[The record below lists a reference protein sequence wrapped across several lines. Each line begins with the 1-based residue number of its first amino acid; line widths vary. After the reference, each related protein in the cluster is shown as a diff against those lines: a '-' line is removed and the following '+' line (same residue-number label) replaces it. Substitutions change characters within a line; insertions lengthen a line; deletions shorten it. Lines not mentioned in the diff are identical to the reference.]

1 MTGSFALRDHVTEMP
16 GRFDFPTG
24 FFRGAVLVAVVASA
38 VAAVVFTTRTTPLT
52 DLLRLLRTQ
61 PVPDVV
67 FVPTPPAV
75 VHAMLEVAK
84 VTPDDLVMD
93 LGSGDG
99 RVVVAA
105 AKDFGASA
113 IGVEIDAELIE
124 QARESARA
132 AGVADRVQF
141 LQQDLFQA
149 DISKATVV
157 TLYLMPMLNLK
168 LRPRLFR
175 SLQPGTRV
183 VSHAFHMGDWK
194 PDKELVVEGR
204 QVYFWVVPADAKEK
218 P

>member
-1 MTGSFALRDHVTEMP
+1 MA
-16 GRFDFPTG
+16 GRFDLPTG
-24 FFRGAVLVAVVASA
+24 FFRRAVLVAVVALA
-38 VAAVVFTTRTTPLT
+38 AAAVIYTIGTSSLT
-52 DLLRLLRTQ
+52 GLRKLLQTQ
-61 PVPDVV
+61 PAPDVV

-84 VTPDDLVMD
+84 VTPDDLVID

-99 RVVVAA
+99 RVVIAA
-105 AKDFGASA
+105 ARDFGASA
-113 IGVEIDAELIE
+113 MGVELDAELIE
-124 QARESARA
+124 QARENARE
-132 AGVADRVQF
+132 AGVANRVQF

-175 SLQPGTRV
+175 SLPPGTRV
-183 VSHAFHMGDWK
+183 VSHAFDMGDWK
-194 PDKELVVEGR
+194 PDKEFVVEGR
-204 QVYFWVVPADAKEK
+204 HVYFWVVPADAKGR

>member
-1 MTGSFALRDHVTEMP
+1 MA
-16 GRFDFPTG
+16 GRFDLPTG
-24 FFRGAVLVAVVASA
+24 FFQRAVLVAVVAL
-38 VAAVVFTTRTTPLT
+38 AAAAGIYTIGTSSWTGLR
-52 DLLRLLRTQ
+52 RLLQTQ
-61 PVPDVV
+61 PAPDVV

-84 VTPDDLVMD
+84 VTPNDLVMD

-113 IGVEIDAELIE
+113 IGIEIDAELIE

-168 LRPRLFR
+168 LRPRLFG

>member
-1 MTGSFALRDHVTEMP
+1 MP
-16 GRFDFPTG
+16 GRFDFPSG
-24 FFRGAVLVAVVASA
+24 FFRRAMLVAVVALA
-38 VAAVVFTTRTTPLT
+38 VAAVVFTTRTTSWT
-52 DLLRLLRTQ
+52 DLRRLLQT
-61 PVPDVV
+61 PPGPDVV

-75 VHAMLEVAK
+75 VHAMLEVAT

-99 RVVVAA
+99 RVVIAA
-105 AKDFGASA
+105 ARDFGATA
-113 IGVEIDAELIE
+113 IGIEIDAELIE
-124 QARESARA
+124 QARENARE

-149 DISKATVV
+149 DISKASVV

-183 VSHAFHMGDWK
+183 VSHAFDMGDWK

-204 QVYFWVVPADAKEK
+204 HVYLWVVPPDAKEK